1 MIEPTK
7 CVFVSSLRKNTLY
20 VGTRTILA
28 LKINQTSKKFQIT
41 YLGITYTC
49 ISKIH
54 VHFKWNCHFITLS
67 ISFVNWLEIGISPSY
82 VFRQMDNRIRIKLP
96 MYIEQLIICT
106 CWLLGISLCVYRHWD
121 QYLTVCHSLH
131 DLHRSQEKVNINIMV
146 IPSARVNT

>member
-1 MIEPTK
+1 MTFLDQTE
-7 CVFVSSLRKNTLY
+7 SLRVWYVWYLSLTVLDSLMLFCNYWYLQGGMVDRHNALQPLLMDTMY

-41 YLGITYTC
+41 YLSITYTC

-96 MYIEQLIICT
+96 MYIVQLIICT
-106 CWLLGISLCVYRHWD
+106 CWLLGISLCV
-121 QYLTVCHSLH
+121 
-131 DLHRSQEKVNINIMV
+131 
-146 IPSARVNT
+146 

>member
-1 MIEPTK
+1 MLTFLDQTE
-7 CVFVSSLRKNTLY
+7 SLRVWYVWYLSLRVLDSLMLFCNYWCLQGVMVDRHNALQPLLMDTMY

-41 YLGITYTC
+41 YLSITYTC

-96 MYIEQLIICT
+96 MYIVQLIICT
-106 CWLLGISLCVYRHWD
+106 CWLLGISLCV
-121 QYLTVCHSLH
+121 
-131 DLHRSQEKVNINIMV
+131 
-146 IPSARVNT
+146 

>member
-1 MIEPTK
+1 MI
-7 CVFVSSLRKNTLY
+7 CMISVFDSYWCLQGVMVDRHNALQPLLMDTMY

-41 YLGITYTC
+41 YLSITYTC

-96 MYIEQLIICT
+96 MYIVQLIICT
-106 CWLLGISLCVYRHWD
+106 CWLLGISLCV
-121 QYLTVCHSLH
+121 
-131 DLHRSQEKVNINIMV
+131 
-146 IPSARVNT
+146 